1 MRIILVLVS
10 IVLSTFSLFS
20 QEPTPAVRAETPSAS
35 SSNAVVV
42 PAGTKVP
49 LVLKHALTTKSARVG
64 DGVYLQTNFP
74 VTVDNQMIIPPG
86 TYVQGVIDQIKRPGR
101 VKGRAQV
108 LFHFTTLI
116 FPNGYTV
123 SMPGSVESVPGMET
137 SQMKDKEGTVQSSGQ
152 KGEDAAT
159 VGGAAATGGIIG
171 GLSHGAKGLGIGSGI
186 GAAAGL
192 ATVLLTR
199 GNDVRLESGTTVE
212 MVFNRALH
220 LDRARLFGTASPSA
234 EAKEQPAAV
243 KRPVLVP
250 APDQP

>member
-1 MRIILVLVS
+1 MRIDVV
-10 IVLSTFSLFS
+10 VLSALL
-20 QEPTPAVRAETPSAS
+20 SAS
-35 SSNAVVV
+35 GVFAQEAAPQLENPSDSTRNSVTV

-74 VTVDNQMIIPPG
+74 VTVDNAIVIPPG

-101 VKGRAQV
+101 IKGRAQV

-123 SMPGSVESVPGMET
+123 SIPGSIESVPGMEL
-137 SQMKDKEGTVQSSGQ
+137 SQVKDKEGTVQSSGQ

-159 VGGAAATGGIIG
+159 VATAAGTGTLIG
-171 GLSHGAKGLGIGSGI
+171 GLSHGAKGAGIGGGI

-212 MVFNRALH
+212 MVFNRALN
-220 LDRARLFGTASPSA
+220 LDRARLYGTASHA
-234 EAKEQPAAV
+234 AQATEQPAAA

-250 APDQP
+250 SPDQQ